1 MDRRNDAMTSSSGSM
16 PPRYEAVVRRGDR
29 ETGPVRLP
37 LDEPEQFIN
46 DFNKVYH
53 DHKMSVVATPIATPL
68 PDDVRVDDVRVD
80 DATRTALN
88 GLETQPENPKST

>member
-16 PPRYEAVVRRGDR
+16 PPRYEAVVRRADR
-29 ETGPVRLP
+29 ETGPIRLP

-68 PDDVRVDDVRVD
+68 PDDVRVDD
-80 DATRTALN
+80 ATRTAFN